1 MRLRLCS
8 WWLLSSLLMS
18 SSSLT
23 VFSTLMRR
31 GIDADD
37 VFGALVLVG
46 PNLRFSR
53 LTDFFFDFCPVLAL
67 LLLLREDDDDR
78 EPPSRDRGTLDKS
91 T

>member
-1 MRLRLCS
+1 M
-8 WWLLSSLLMS
+8 

-23 VFSTLMRR
+23 VFSTLTLMLGR

-46 PNLRFSR
+46 PYLRFSR

-67 LLLLREDDDDR
+67 LLLLREDDDR